1 MKKVAI
7 IGAGIS
13 GLFIANLFK
22 RNKKYQ
28 VNIFERNSLINSK
41 EGYGIQLSV
50 NSIKLLNKIQFD
62 KLENS
67 EKFNPDKINFYSV
80 KNSNKICELNI
91 SDFNTENCKYTTLKR
106 SSLINFLKKD
116 LEKEIKFDHTIS
128 KIEQQDQIV
137 KISFENNEIY
147 EFDYLIISDGVFSK
161 SKNLLSKNQIEP
173 KFNDTLAIRGIIPSS
188 SNIADKKNISLF
200 LGPNFHYVIYPVSP
214 NGDLN
219 FIAVM
224 KFKLSRNEQK
234 DFSLFKDDN
243 YIRKI
248 LEKVPHLNKK
258 FFESINDLKI
268 YPVFVSHDFFE
279 VNNNNIH
286 LIGDAF
292 FAFSPSF
299 AQGASQSIE
308 GAYELFENIENNTE
322 SNFFRKRVDKIKMV
336 NNRSKFNQFAFHLS
350 NPLTTLLRNIF
361 LKRLVRNKKFL
372 ESYLGKIYKIIYKF
386 YRYNFLKTFYF

>member
-1 MKKVAI
+1 MKKVAV

-28 VNIFERNSLINSK
+28 VTIFERNSLINLK

-62 KLENS
+62 KLENN

-80 KNSNKICELNI
+80 KNSRKICELNI

-137 KISFENNEIY
+137 KITFKNNEMY
-147 EFDYLIISDGVFSK
+147 ELDCLIISDGVFSK
-161 SKNLLSKNQIEP
+161 SKNLLSKNRTKP

-188 SNIADKKNISLF
+188 LNIADKKNISLF
-200 LGPNFHYVIYPVSP
+200 LGSNFHYVIYPVSP

-219 FIAVM
+219 FIGLM
-224 KFKLSRNEQK
+224 KFKLSENEQK
-234 DFSLFKDDN
+234 DYSLFNDN
-243 YIRKI
+243 IFINKI
-248 LEKVPHLNKK
+248 LDKVPHMNK
-258 FFESINDLKI
+258 FFFDNIEDLKI
-268 YPVFVSHDFFE
+268 YPVFISHDFFK
-279 VNNNNIH
+279 VKNNNIH

-292 FAFSPSF
+292 FAFPPSF

-308 GAYELFENIENNTE
+308 SAYELFMSLNNDIEV
-322 SNFFRKRVDKIKMV
+322 NFFKNRVNKLKMI
-336 NNRSKFNQFAFHLS
+336 NFRSKFNLFAFHLS
-350 NPLTTLLRNIF
+350 NPLIIFFRNIF
-361 LKRLVRNKKFL
+361 LKRLVKNKKFL
-372 ESYLGKIYKIIYKF
+372 KYYLGRIYK
-386 YRYNFLKTFYF
+386 T

>member
-1 MKKVAI
+1 MKKVAV

-22 RNKKYQ
+22 RNEKYQ
-28 VNIFERNSLINSK
+28 VTLFERNSLIDLK

-62 KLENS
+62 KLENNK
-67 EKFNPDKINFYSV
+67 KFNPDKINFYSV

-106 SSLINFLKKD
+106 SSLIDFLKKD
-116 LEKEIKFDHTIS
+116 IEEEIKFNHTIS
-128 KIEQQDQIV
+128 TIEQQDQIV
-137 KISFENNEIY
+137 KIAFENNEAY

-161 SKNLLSKNQIEP
+161 SKNLLSKNKIQP
-173 KFNDTLAIRGIIPSS
+173 KYDDTSAIRGIIPSS

-200 LGPNFHYVIYPVSP
+200 LGSNFHYVIYPVSP
-214 NGDLN
+214 DGDLN

-224 KFKLSRNEQK
+224 KYKLSEDEQK

-243 YIRKI
+243 FIKKI
-248 LEKVPHLNKK
+248 LEKVPQLSME
-258 FFESINDLKI
+258 FFDNINDLKI

-279 VNNNNIH
+279 FNNNNIH
-286 LIGDAF
+286 LVGDAF

-308 GAYELFENIENNTE
+308 GAYELFENIENNTK
-322 SNFFRKRVDKIKMV
+322 SNFFRNRVDKIKMV

-350 NPLTTLLRNIF
+350 NPLTTFLRNIF
-361 LKRLVRNKKFL
+361 LKRLVKNKKFL
-372 ESYLGKIYKIIYKF
+372 EGYLGKIYK
-386 YRYNFLKTFYF
+386 N

>member
-1 MKKVAI
+1 MKKVAV

-22 RNKKYQ
+22 RDKKYQ
-28 VNIFERNSLINSK
+28 VTIFERNSLIDLK
-41 EGYGIQLSV
+41 AGYGIQLSV

-62 KLENS
+62 KLENN
-67 EKFNPDKINFYSV
+67 EKFNPDKINFYSI

-91 SDFNTENCKYTTLKR
+91 SNFNTENCKYTTLKR

-116 LEKEIKFDHTIS
+116 LEKEIKFDHIIS

-137 KISFENNEIY
+137 KITFENNETY

-161 SKNLLSKNQIEP
+161 SKNLLSKNQIKP

-200 LGPNFHYVIYPVSP
+200 LGSNFHYVIYPVSP
-214 NGDLN
+214 YGDFN

-224 KFKLSRNEQK
+224 KYQLSEDEQK
-234 DFSLFKDDN
+234 N
-243 YIRKI
+243 YSSFNHNIFIKKI
-248 LEKVPHLNKK
+248 LEKIPDINKK
-258 FFESINDLKI
+258 FFDSINDLKI
-268 YPVFVSHDFFE
+268 YPVFVSDDFFE

-292 FAFSPSF
+292 FAFPPSF

-322 SNFFRKRVDKIKMV
+322 SNFFRNRVNKTKMV
-336 NNRSKFNQFAFHLS
+336 NNRSRLNQFTFHLS

-361 LKRLVRNKKFL
+361 LKRLVKNKKFL
-372 ESYLGKIYKIIYKF
+372 EGYLGKIYK
-386 YRYNFLKTFYF
+386 N

>member
-1 MKKVAI
+1 MKKVAV

-22 RNKKYQ
+22 RNEKYQ
-28 VNIFERNSLINSK
+28 VTIFERNSLIDLK

-62 KLENS
+62 KLENNK
-67 EKFNPDKINFYSV
+67 KFNPDKINFYSV

-106 SSLINFLKKD
+106 SSLIDFLKKD
-116 LEKEIKFDHTIS
+116 IEKEIKFNHTIS
-128 KIEQQDQIV
+128 TIEQQDQIV
-137 KISFENNEIY
+137 KIAFENNEAY

-161 SKNLLSKNQIEP
+161 SKNLLSKNQIQP
-173 KFNDTLAIRGIIPSS
+173 KFDDTLAIRGIIPSS
-188 SNIADKKNISLF
+188 SKIDDKKNISLF
-200 LGPNFHYVIYPVSP
+200 LGSNFHYVIYPVSP
-214 NGDLN
+214 DGDLN

-224 KFKLSRNEQK
+224 KYKLSEDEQK

-243 YIRKI
+243 FIKKI
-248 LEKVPHLNKK
+248 LEKVPQLSME
-258 FFESINDLKI
+258 FFDNINDLKI

-279 VNNNNIH
+279 FNNNNIH
-286 LIGDAF
+286 LVGDAF

-308 GAYELFENIENNTE
+308 GAYELFENIENNTK
-322 SNFFRKRVDKIKMV
+322 SNFFRNRVDKIKMV

-350 NPLTTLLRNIF
+350 NPLTTFLRNIF
-361 LKRLVRNKKFL
+361 LKRLVKNKKFL
-372 ESYLGKIYKIIYKF
+372 EGYLGKIYK
-386 YRYNFLKTFYF
+386 N

>member
-1 MKKVAI
+1 MKKVAV

-22 RNKKYQ
+22 RNEKYQ
-28 VNIFERNSLINSK
+28 VTIFERNSLIDLK

-62 KLENS
+62 KLENNK
-67 EKFNPDKINFYSV
+67 KFNPDKINFYSV

-106 SSLINFLKKD
+106 SSLIDFLKKD
-116 LEKEIKFDHTIS
+116 LEKEIKFNHTIS
-128 KIEQQDQIV
+128 TIEQQDQII
-137 KISFENNEIY
+137 KIAFENNQAY

-161 SKNLLSKNQIEP
+161 SKNLLSKNKIQP
-173 KFNDTLAIRGIIPSS
+173 KYDDTLAIRGIIPSS

-200 LGPNFHYVIYPVSP
+200 LGSNFHYVIYPVSP
-214 NGDLN
+214 DGDLN
-219 FIAVM
+219 FMAVM
-224 KFKLSRNEQK
+224 KYKLSEDEQK

-243 YIRKI
+243 FIKKI
-248 LEKVPHLNKK
+248 LEKVPQLSME
-258 FFESINDLKI
+258 FFDNINDLKI

-279 VNNNNIH
+279 FNNNNIH
-286 LIGDAF
+286 LVGDAF

-308 GAYELFENIENNTE
+308 GAYELFENIENNTK
-322 SNFFRKRVDKIKMV
+322 SNFFRNRVDKIKMV

-350 NPLTTLLRNIF
+350 NPLTTFLRNIF
-361 LKRLVRNKKFL
+361 LKRLVKNKKFL
-372 ESYLGKIYKIIYKF
+372 EGYLGKIYK
-386 YRYNFLKTFYF
+386 N

>member
-1 MKKVAI
+1 MKKVAV

-22 RNKKYQ
+22 RNEKYQ
-28 VNIFERNSLINSK
+28 VTIFERNSLIDLK

-62 KLENS
+62 KLENNK
-67 EKFNPDKINFYSV
+67 KFNPDKINFYSV

-106 SSLINFLKKD
+106 SSLIDFLKKD
-116 LEKEIKFDHTIS
+116 IEKEIKFNHTIS
-128 KIEQQDQIV
+128 TIEQQDQIV
-137 KISFENNEIY
+137 KITFENNKAY

-161 SKNLLSKNQIEP
+161 SKNLLSKNKIQP
-173 KFNDTLAIRGIIPSS
+173 KYDDTLAIRGIIPSS

-200 LGPNFHYVIYPVSP
+200 LGSNFHYVIYPVSP
-214 NGDLN
+214 DGDLN

-224 KFKLSRNEQK
+224 KYKLSEEKQK
-234 DFSLFKDDN
+234 DFSFFKDDN
-243 YIRKI
+243 FIKKI
-248 LEKVPHLNKK
+248 LKKVPQLSKE
-258 FFESINDLKI
+258 FFDNINDLKI
-268 YPVFVSHDFFE
+268 YPVFVSHNFFE
-279 VNNNNIH
+279 FNNNNIH
-286 LIGDAF
+286 LVGDAF

-308 GAYELFENIENNTE
+308 GAYELFENIENNTK
-322 SNFFRKRVDKIKMV
+322 SNFFRNRVDKIKMV

-350 NPLTTLLRNIF
+350 NPLTTFLRNIF
-361 LKRLVRNKKFL
+361 LKRLVKNKKFL
-372 ESYLGKIYKIIYKF
+372 EGYLGKIYK
-386 YRYNFLKTFYF
+386 N

>member
-1 MKKVAI
+1 MKKVAV

-22 RNKKYQ
+22 RNEKYQ
-28 VNIFERNSLINSK
+28 VTIFERNSLIDLK

-62 KLENS
+62 KLENNK
-67 EKFNPDKINFYSV
+67 KFNPDKINFYSV

-106 SSLINFLKKD
+106 SSLIDFLKKD
-116 LEKEIKFDHTIS
+116 LEKEIKFNHTIS

-137 KISFENNEIY
+137 KITFENNEAY

-161 SKNLLSKNQIEP
+161 SKNLLSKNQIQP
-173 KFNDTLAIRGIIPSS
+173 KYDDTLAIRGIIPSS

-200 LGPNFHYVIYPVSP
+200 LGSNFHYVIYPVSP
-214 NGDLN
+214 DGDLN

-224 KFKLSRNEQK
+224 KYKLSEDEQK

-243 YIRKI
+243 FIKKI
-248 LEKVPHLNKK
+248 LEKVPQLSME
-258 FFESINDLKI
+258 FFDNINDLKI

-279 VNNNNIH
+279 FNNNNIH
-286 LIGDAF
+286 LVGDAF

-308 GAYELFENIENNTE
+308 GAYELFENIENNTK
-322 SNFFRKRVDKIKMV
+322 SNFFRNRVDKIKMV

-350 NPLTTLLRNIF
+350 NPLTTFLRNIF
-361 LKRLVRNKKFL
+361 LKRLVKNKKFL
-372 ESYLGKIYKIIYKF
+372 EGYLGKIYK
-386 YRYNFLKTFYF
+386 N

>member
-1 MKKVAI
+1 MKKIAV

-13 GLFIANLFK
+13 VLFIANLFK

-28 VNIFERNSLINSK
+28 VTIFERNSLIDLK

-62 KLENS
+62 KLENNK
-67 EKFNPDKINFYSV
+67 KFNPDKINFYSV

-106 SSLINFLKKD
+106 SSLIDFLKKD
-116 LEKEIKFDHTIS
+116 IEKEIKFNHTIS
-128 KIEQQDQIV
+128 TIEQQDQIV
-137 KISFENNEIY
+137 KIAFENNEAY

-161 SKNLLSKNQIEP
+161 SKNLLSKNQIQP
-173 KFNDTLAIRGIIPSS
+173 KYDDTLAIRGIIPSS

-200 LGPNFHYVIYPVSP
+200 LGSNFHYVIYPVSP
-214 NGDLN
+214 DGDLN

-224 KFKLSRNEQK
+224 KYKLSEDEQK

-243 YIRKI
+243 FIKKI
-248 LEKVPHLNKK
+248 LEKVPQLSME
-258 FFESINDLKI
+258 FFDNINDLKI
-268 YPVFVSHDFFE
+268 YPIFVSHDFFE
-279 VNNNNIH
+279 FNNNNIH
-286 LIGDAF
+286 LVGDAF

-308 GAYELFENIENNTE
+308 GAYELFENIENNTK
-322 SNFFRKRVDKIKMV
+322 SNFFRNRVDKIKMV

-350 NPLTTLLRNIF
+350 NPLTTFLRNIF
-361 LKRLVRNKKFL
+361 LKRLVKNKKFL
-372 ESYLGKIYKIIYKF
+372 EGYLGKIYK
-386 YRYNFLKTFYF
+386 N

>member
-28 VNIFERNSLINSK
+28 VDIFERNSFINLK

-62 KLENS
+62 KLENG

-116 LEKEIKFDHTIS
+116 LEKEIKFDHTVS
-128 KIEQQDQIV
+128 KIEQQDQII

-161 SKNLLSKNQIEP
+161 SKNLLSKKQIEP

-188 SNIADKKNISLF
+188 SNMADEKNISLF
-200 LGPNFHYVIYPVSP
+200 LGSNFHYVIYPVSP

-224 KFKLSRNEQK
+224 KFKLSRDEQK
-234 DFSLFKDDN
+234 DFSLFQNDN
-243 YIRKI
+243 FTRKI
-248 LEKVPHLNKK
+248 LEKVPYLNKK
-258 FFESINDLKI
+258 FLDSINDLKI

-322 SNFFRKRVDKIKMV
+322 SNFFRNRVDKIKIV

-361 LKRLVRNKKFL
+361 LKRLVKNKMFL
-372 ESYLGKIYKIIYKF
+372 EGYLGKIY
-386 YRYNFLKTFYF
+386 RN

>member
-1 MKKVAI
+1 MKKVAV

-22 RNKKYQ
+22 RNEKYQ
-28 VNIFERNSLINSK
+28 VTIFEKNSSINLK

-62 KLENS
+62 TLEND

-106 SSLINFLKKD
+106 SSLIDFLKKD
-116 LEKEIKFDHTIS
+116 LEKEIKFNHTIS

-137 KISFENNEIY
+137 KITFENNEAY
-147 EFDYLIISDGVFSK
+147 EFDYLIVSDGVFSK

-200 LGPNFHYVIYPVSP
+200 LGSNFHYVIYPVSP
-214 NGDLN
+214 DGDLN

-224 KFKLSRNEQK
+224 KFKLSDDEQK
-234 DFSLFKDDN
+234 DYSLFNDDIFIN
-243 YIRKI
+243 KI
-248 LEKVPHLNKK
+248 IEKVPHINKK
-258 FFESINDLKI
+258 FFDNIADLKI
-268 YPVFVSHDFFE
+268 YPVFVSHDFFK
-279 VNNNNIH
+279 VKNNNIH

-292 FAFSPSF
+292 FAFPPSF

-322 SNFFRKRVDKIKMV
+322 NNFFRNRVNKTKMV

-361 LKRLVRNKKFL
+361 LKRLVKNKKFL
-372 ESYLGKIYKIIYKF
+372 ESYLGKIYK
-386 YRYNFLKTFYF
+386 L

>member
-1 MKKVAI
+1 MKKVAV

-22 RNKKYQ
+22 RNEKYQ
-28 VNIFERNSLINSK
+28 VTIFERNSLIDLK

-62 KLENS
+62 KLENNK
-67 EKFNPDKINFYSV
+67 KFNPDKINFYSV

-106 SSLINFLKKD
+106 SSLIDFLKKD
-116 LEKEIKFDHTIS
+116 LEKEIKFNHTIS

-137 KISFENNEIY
+137 KITFENNEAY
-147 EFDYLIISDGVFSK
+147 EFDYLIVSDGVFSK

-173 KFNDTLAIRGIIPSS
+173 KFDDTLAIRGIIPSS

-200 LGPNFHYVIYPVSP
+200 LGSNFHYVIYPVSP
-214 NGDLN
+214 DGDLN

-224 KFKLSRNEQK
+224 KYKLSEDEQK

-243 YIRKI
+243 FIKKI
-248 LEKVPHLNKK
+248 LENVPQLSKE
-258 FFESINDLKI
+258 FFDTINDLKI
-268 YPVFVSHDFFE
+268 YPIFVSHNFFE
-279 VNNNNIH
+279 FNNNNIH
-286 LIGDAF
+286 LVGDAF

-308 GAYELFENIENNTE
+308 GAYELFENIENSTE
-322 SNFFRKRVDKIKMV
+322 SNFFKNRVNKTKMV

-350 NPLTTLLRNIF
+350 NPLTTFLRNIF
-361 LKRLVRNKKFL
+361 LKRLVKNKKFL
-372 ESYLGKIYKIIYKF
+372 EGYLGKIFK
-386 YRYNFLKTFYF
+386 N